1 MGEIPEKLF
10 YKIGEVCE
18 YTDTQP
24 YVLRFWESEFPSL
37 APQKNRSGQ
46 RIYSRDDIELV
57 LRIKKLL
64 YEEEFTIA
72 GARKRLEQEA
82 GSGGSLAAGLSTRS
96 ARTIE
101 VTPERSSPGFSA
113 PLHSGLSDELDGPR
127 TVSPAIL
134 GTSPA
139 GEVARLERRLDEVE
153 DRWRRAEIALE
164 EAERGRIEAEER
176 CQRAAAKLESLV
188 ARLAELRTQGPA
200 DDDGDGSA
208 GR

>member
-46 RIYSRDDIELV
+46 RIYSREDIELV

-72 GARKRLEQEA
+72 GARKRLEHEA
-82 GSGGSLAAGLSTRS
+82 GLEASSAERRTVGGADPVAGV
-96 ARTIE
+96 A
-101 VTPERSSPGFSA
+101 ERFPDEPAEPSRR
-113 PLHSGLSDELDGPR
+113 GLTDTFDGPR

-134 GTSPA
+134 GTSTV
-139 GEVARLERRLDEVE
+139 GEVARLERRLNDME

-164 EAERGRIEAEER
+164 RAEIARAELEER
-176 CQRAAAKLESLV
+176 CQRVAAKLDSL
-188 ARLAELRTQGPA
+188 AAAFSELSVGEPVDDEGGPL
-200 DDDGDGSA
+200 D
-208 GR
+208 R

>member
-1 MGEIPEKLF
+1 VGEIPEKLF

-18 YTDTQP
+18 FTDTQP

-46 RIYSRDDIELV
+46 RIYSRDDIDLV

-82 GSGGSLAAGLSTRS
+82 GGSQASGRSTRS
-96 ARTIE
+96 GRAIE
-101 VTPERSSPGFSA
+101 TTPERSGTEFAEPSR
-113 PLHSGLSDELDGPR
+113 SGLSDELDGPR

-139 GEVARLERRLDEVE
+139 GEVARLARRLDEME

-164 EAERGRIEAEER
+164 EAERARVEAEER
-176 CQRAAAKLESLV
+176 CQRAAAKLESLA

-200 DDDGDGSA
+200 DDDGDGSVD
-208 GR
+208 R

>member
-1 MGEIPEKLF
+1 VGEIPEKLF

-57 LRIKKLL
+57 LKIKKLL

-72 GARKRLEQEA
+72 GARKRLEQEEA
-82 GSGGSLAAGLSTRS
+82 PEAPPADRHATRS
-96 ARTIE
+96 AR
-101 VTPERSSPGFSA
+101 VAGGVAERSGAEQEPSRR
-113 PLHSGLSDELDGPR
+113 GLIDTFDGPR

-134 GTSPA
+134 DTSPV
-139 GEVARLERRLDEVE
+139 GEVARLERRLNDME

-164 EAERGRIEAEER
+164 RAEGARIELEER
-176 CQRAAAKLESLV
+176 CQRVAAKLESLV
-188 ARLAELRTQGPA
+188 ASLAEL
-200 DDDGDGSA
+200 SA
-208 GR
+208 GEPAGDEGGPLDR